1 MLSKLPIAFVL
12 VLWAAIPACSS
23 ANPIGTRCV
32 KNETLCACDDG
43 IAEVNDVACNKMTFP
58 AGACCAYEGWPS
70 KDATCT
76 CAPVACRASGNGA
89 CACQLDVAGASGL
102 ASCAAPPGGACC
114 IDASSSICGC
124 SSKAC
129 SAPDVEVP
137 DCTAARITG
146 CSPGNHVVA
155 SCR

>member
-1 MLSKLPIAFVL
+1 MRSKLSIAFVMAF
-12 VLWAAIPACSS
+12 WAAVPACSS
-23 ANPIGTRCV
+23 ANAIGRRCV
-32 KNETLCACDDG
+32 NNETLCACDDG
-43 IAEVNDVACNKMTFP
+43 LAEENDVACNKTTFP
-58 AGACCAYEGWPS
+58 AGACCAYETWPS

-76 CAPVACRASGNGA
+76 CASIACRTSGNGA

-102 ASCAAPPGGACC
+102 AACAAPPGGACC
-114 IDASSSICGC
+114 INELSSLCAC
-124 SSKAC
+124 TDRPC

-146 CSPGNHVVA
+146 CAPGNHMVA